1 MVDQIDKYLL
11 EECLGKGHFGT
22 VYRALDLALKEVK
35 AIKVLNVDN
44 INDFQDKLRE
54 AQILSQVR
62 HKHIVSINE
71 ANVFEVERAKKLIID
86 MEFISGGSVE
96 TFMQQ
101 NFISVKRARNI
112 FIDILLGLEHAH
124 LNGILHRDIKPANIM
139 LGANCAKL
147 SDFGLAT
154 MIGPAETGPGYSY
167 TPHEAPESI
176 LEGKYTK
183 LTDVFAVG
191 MTLFRVVNNIN
202 NWRSLVLDISDLQLA
217 LEKASLIRRIGYRNF
232 VPKQLRKII
241 NKATNK
247 DCRIRYQSADEF
259 RRALDRLNPG
269 IEWIPI
275 SDSVWEGEN
284 PKRDLFSLEIKPTR
298 HAFTLELKK
307 NHRKV
312 NSKCSIFYKLEEA
325 QKVME
330 EYISETTLE

>member
-1 MVDQIDKYLL
+1 MIGQIDKYLL
-11 EECLGKGHFGT
+11 EECLGKGNFGT
-22 VYRALDLALKEVK
+22 VYRALDLALNEVK
-35 AIKVLNVDN
+35 AIKVLSVGN
-44 INDFQDKLRE
+44 IDDFQDKLRE

-71 ANVFEVERAKKLIID
+71 ANVFEVEGAKKLIID

-101 NFISVKRARNI
+101 NFVSVKKARNI

-124 LNGILHRDIKPANIM
+124 TKYILHRDIKPANIM
-139 LGANCAKL
+139 IADNCAKL

-154 MIGPAETGPGYSY
+154 IVGSRDGEPDFGYVS
-167 TPHEAPESI
+167 HFAPEFI
-176 LEGKYTK
+176 LEGKSTK

-191 MTLFRVVNNIN
+191 VTLFRVVNNIN
-202 NWRSLVLDISDLQLA
+202 NWRSLVLDISDLPLA

-232 VPKQLRKII
+232 VPKQLKKII
-241 NKATNK
+241 KKATNRDTRK
-247 DCRIRYQSADEF
+247 RYQSADEF

-275 SDSVWEGEN
+275 SDSIWEGEN
-284 PKRDLFSLEIKPTR
+284 PKGDLFSLAIKPTR
-298 HAFTLELKK
+298 HMFRLELKK

-312 NSKCSIFYKLEEA
+312 NSKCGIFCNLESA
-325 QKVME
+325 QKAME
-330 EYISETTLE
+330 DYICETTLE